1 MAKATVNSMRIT
13 SLQELENI
21 RRQYEEKQKKYKY
34 RVAVCSGTGC
44 ISSNCGEVK
53 DALLE
58 ALKKKGLTEE
68 VFVSCTGCIGLCSLG
83 PLVAVY
89 PEGVLYTKLTPAKVA
104 EIVEAHLVNSEIK
117 TEYTYYDVKKNIHIP
132 RIGEIDF
139 FKEQVRISLRN
150 CGYIDCSSLEEY
162 LAKDGYL
169 GLARALLEMQPA
181 EVVKAVKDSGLR
193 GRGGAGFPTGVKWES
208 TLNTPGK
215 EKYFICNADEGIPGS
230 YMDKA
235 LLEGDPHTI
244 IEGMLIGAYAVGATK
259 GYAYIRAEYP
269 LAVDRLDAA
278 INQARKA
285 GLLGQNILGS
295 RFDFDIEIRTGAGAF
310 ICGEE
315 TAMMQSIEGLR
326 GEPRQKPPLPTESGL
341 FGKPTVINN
350 VETLASIPPILFNG
364 PAWYSSFGTEDSKGT
379 KVFSLSGSMV
389 NNGLIEVPM
398 GVTLRKILEDIGGGI
413 KNNKAFKAAQTGGPS
428 GGCITSEYLDTPL
441 DFSSMQKIGTIMG
454 SGDFVV
460 MDEDTCMLDMVKY
473 FMEFVQEESCG
484 RCTSCR
490 IGTKRMLEIIER
502 ITSGAG
508 REGDIGLLEELGQTI
523 QETSACGLGQTAPN
537 SVLSTIRYFRE
548 EYNEHIRNKYCRGGV
563 CTELSSFARAGKTE
577 GQSCKVLPLTT
588 KK

>member
-1 MAKATVNSMRIT
+1 M
-13 SLQELENI
+13 QELENV
-21 RRQYEEKQKKYKY
+21 RKQYDEKQKKYQY

-44 ISSNCGEVK
+44 ISSKCEDVR

-58 ALKKKGLTEE
+58 AIDKNGLAEK

-83 PLVAVY
+83 PLMAVY
-89 PEGVLYTKLTPAKVA
+89 PEGVLYTELTPELIP
-104 EIVEAHLVNSEIK
+104 EIVKSHLVNGEIK
-117 TEYTYYDVKKNIHIP
+117 TENTYFDVKKKEHVPHIND
-132 RIGEIDF
+132 IDF
-139 FKEQVRISLRN
+139 FKDQVRISLRN
-150 CGYIDCSSLEEY
+150 CGYIDCTSLEEY
-162 LAKDGYL
+162 IARDGYQAF
-169 GLARALLEMQPA
+169 ARALLEMKPA
-181 EVVKAVKDSGLR
+181 EVVREVKSSGLR

-215 EKYFICNADEGIPGS
+215 EKYIICNADEGIPGS

-244 IEGMLIGAYAVGATK
+244 IEGMLIGAYAVGATS

-269 LAVDRLDAA
+269 LAVERLDIA

-285 GLLGQNILGS
+285 GLLGVNILGS

-315 TAMMQSIEGLR
+315 TAMLQSIEGLR

-350 VETLASIPPILFNG
+350 VETLASIPPILLNG
-364 PAWYSSFGTEDSKGT
+364 PAWYSAFGTEDTKGT
-379 KVFSLSGSMV
+379 KIFSLSGNMV

-398 GVTLRKILEDIGGGI
+398 GVTLRKILEEISGGM
-413 KNNKAFKAAQTGGPS
+413 KDNKTFKAAQTGGPS
-428 GGCITSEYLDTPL
+428 GGCITSEFLDTPL

-460 MDEDTCMLDMVKY
+460 MDEDTCMIDMVKY

-502 ITSGAG
+502 ITLGEG
-508 REGDIGLLEELGQTI
+508 KEGDVELLEELGYTI

-537 SVLSTIRYFRE
+537 SVLSTIRYFRD
-548 EYNEHIRNKYCRGGV
+548 EYNEHIRNKHCRGGI
-563 CTELSSFARAGKTE
+563 CTDLAQVSRAGKTE
-577 GQSCKVLPLTT
+577 GQPCKVLQLTT
-588 KK
+588 RR

>member
-1 MAKATVNSMRIT
+1 MTKGIRIAN
-13 SLQELENI
+13 LQELENV
-21 RRQYEEKQKKYKY
+21 RKQYNEKQKKYQY

-44 ISSNCGEVK
+44 ISSKCEDVR
-53 DALLE
+53 DALIE
-58 ALKKKGLTEE
+58 AINKNGLAEK

-83 PLVAVY
+83 PLMAVY
-89 PEGVLYTKLTPAKVA
+89 PEGVLYTKLTPELIP
-104 EIVEAHLVNSEIK
+104 EIVKSHLAYGEIK
-117 TEYTYYDVKKNIHIP
+117 TENTYYDVRKEVHIP
-132 RIGEIDF
+132 HIKDIDF
-139 FKEQVRISLRN
+139 FHDQVRISLRN
-150 CGYIDCSSLEEY
+150 CGYIDCTSLEEY
-162 LAKDGYL
+162 IAQDGYL
-169 GLARALLEMQPA
+169 GFARALLEMKPA
-181 EVVKAVKDSGLR
+181 QVVREVKASGLR
-193 GRGGAGFPTGVKWES
+193 GRGGAGFPTGVKWET
-208 TLNTPGK
+208 TLNTAGK
-215 EKYFICNADEGIPGS
+215 EKYIICNADEGIPGS

-259 GYAYIRAEYP
+259 GYVYIRAEYP
-269 LAVDRLDAA
+269 LAVDRLDIA

-285 GLLGQNILGS
+285 GLLGVNILGS

-315 TAMMQSIEGLR
+315 TAMLQSIEGLR

-350 VETLASIPPILFNG
+350 VETLASIPPILLNG
-364 PAWYSSFGTEDSKGT
+364 SAWYSAFGTQDSKGT
-379 KVFSLSGSMV
+379 KIFSLSGSLV

-398 GVTLRKILEDIGGGI
+398 GFTLRKILEEISGGI

-428 GGCITSEYLDTPL
+428 GGCITSEFLDTPL

-460 MDEDTCMLDMVKY
+460 MDEDACMIDMVKY

-502 ITSGAG
+502 ITQGEG
-508 REGDIGLLEELGQTI
+508 REGDIELLEELGNTI
-523 QETSACGLGQTAPN
+523 IETSACGLGQTAPN
-537 SVLSTIRYFRE
+537 SVLSTIRYFRD
-548 EYNEHIRNKYCRGGV
+548 EYNEHIRNKQCRTGV
-563 CTELSSFARAGKTE
+563 CTELIQLNRAGKTE
-577 GQSCKVLPLTT
+577 GQTCKVLLLTT